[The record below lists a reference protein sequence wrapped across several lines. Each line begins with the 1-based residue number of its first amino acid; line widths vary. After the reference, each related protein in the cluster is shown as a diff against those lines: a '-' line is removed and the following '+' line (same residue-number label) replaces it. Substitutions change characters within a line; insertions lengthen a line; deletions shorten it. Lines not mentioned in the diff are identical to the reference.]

1 MKIDFIISSL
11 VGGGAERVLVLL
23 ANNFIS
29 KGYDVSI
36 ITFSNPEDY
45 QYDPKIK
52 RIRLHEKKFK
62 NHTLSNLYNLIKY
75 YKRKKNRSSVIISFI
90 THTNFLS
97 IIVAKLFNIPIIC
110 SEHTNHLSKA
120 ERINRFTRNYF
131 YKFSNHLTVLTDFDF
146 QFYSKKNIKCSI
158 MQNPCSFDVVPYPN
172 PNPEKVIL
180 AVGNL
185 NRYKGKGFDNLLEL
199 ATPVLL
205 KNKAWKIQFVG
216 AGTNGI
222 NKLKE
227 ISNKLQI
234 SDQIEFLG
242 FVSNIS
248 SIMYNSE
255 IFILTSIYEGLPMGL
270 IEASSQGMAC
280 ISYDCVSGPS
290 DIITHNVNGILVEDQ
305 NRLQMREKLSELISN
320 NELRNTIKKNALKS
334 LKDFDIEIIHKKYLK
349 IFSEICNK

>member
-23 ANNFIS
+23 ANKFVTE
-29 KGYDVSI
+29 GHDVSI
-36 ITFSNPEDY
+36 ITFSNVEEY
-45 QYDPKIK
+45 EYDSRIK
-52 RIRLHEKKFK
+52 RILLLERKIK
-62 NHTLSNLYNLIKY
+62 NHTLNDLYNLIKY
-75 YKRKKNRSSVIISFI
+75 YKKQKRSKSVIISFI
-90 THTNFLS
+90 TLTNFLAL
-97 IIVAKLFNIPIIC
+97 IVAKLFRIPIIC
-110 SEHTNHLSKA
+110 SEHTNHQSKA
-120 ERINRFTRNYF
+120 QKINRFTRNYL
-131 YKFSNHLTVLTDFDF
+131 YKFADHLTVLTDFDY
-146 QFYSKKNIKCSI
+146 QFYSKKNIKCSV
-158 MQNPCSFDVVPYPN
+158 MQNPCSFEVVPFPN
-172 PNPEKVIL
+172 LNPEKVIL

-185 NRYKGKGFDNLLEL
+185 NRYKGKGFDSLLEI
-199 ATPVLL
+199 AAPVLL
-205 KNKAWKIQFVG
+205 KNKTWKIQFVG

-242 FVSNIS
+242 FVSNVS

-255 IFILTSIYEGLPMGL
+255 IFILTSLFEGLPMGL

-280 ISYDCVSGPS
+280 ISYDCISGPS
-290 DIITHNVNGILVEDQ
+290 DIITNNINGILVEDQ

-334 LKDFDIEIIHKKYLK
+334 LKDFDIEIIYKKYMK
-349 IFSEICNK
+349 IFSEIL